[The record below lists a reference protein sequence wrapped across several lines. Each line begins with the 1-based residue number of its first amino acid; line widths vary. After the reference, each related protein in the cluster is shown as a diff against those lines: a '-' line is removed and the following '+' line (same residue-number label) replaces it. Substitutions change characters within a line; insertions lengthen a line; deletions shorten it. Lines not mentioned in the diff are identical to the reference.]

1 MSNEKEKKEDT
12 IYKPFNNTAEGAK
25 LYEGM
30 NNAYNAFTGYGN
42 PNWDKQKQADDLI
55 NSILKRKDFS
65 YDFNADAI
73 YQQFKDKYIQQGKL
87 AMADAMGQA
96 AALTGG
102 YGNSYAGAVGNQ
114 AYQAHLNNLNDIIP
128 DLYQMAYNRDKQ
140 EGQDLYNQ
148 YGLLMQDYD
157 RYMNDYN
164 TGYGKA
170 KDAYDAASKAYY
182 NSADLYGKNQDN
194 SVGDS
199 SSGGTSGGGSA
210 VNTGNTATSDIRK
223 KLEGMSS
230 NTEIE
235 SYLERL
241 EATDVISHKEAL
253 KLMAE
258 FMDDNEVYVDTNDGG
273 KAISYKGMIGSTQG
287 WEVVDDGGWNLTG
300 VDKNAMVKAPNGEM
314 VRLDELQDILI
325 SEGMTK
331 KDAKHAVKTLQQKL
345 GISSNWLFGW

>member
-1 MSNEKEKKEDT
+1 MSNEKEKKEET

-157 RYMNDYN
+157 RYMNDYKI
-164 TGYGKA
+164 GYGKV
-170 KDAYDAASKAYY
+170 KDDYDAASGAYY
-182 NSADLYGKNQDN
+182 SAAALYGKEQDTNNQTVDKNGNLVVEPTSNN
-194 SVGDS
+194 S
-199 SSGGTSGGGSA
+199 
-210 VNTGNTATSDIRK
+210 SDIRK

-241 EATDVISHKEAL
+241 EAADVISHEEAL

-258 FMDDNEVYVDTNDGG
+258 YMDDNEVYVDTNDGG

-300 VDKNAMVKAPNGEM
+300 VDKNAMVKAPNGEI
-314 VRLDELQDILI
+314 VRLDELQEILI

-331 KDAKHAVKTLQQKL
+331 KDAKQAVKTLQQKL